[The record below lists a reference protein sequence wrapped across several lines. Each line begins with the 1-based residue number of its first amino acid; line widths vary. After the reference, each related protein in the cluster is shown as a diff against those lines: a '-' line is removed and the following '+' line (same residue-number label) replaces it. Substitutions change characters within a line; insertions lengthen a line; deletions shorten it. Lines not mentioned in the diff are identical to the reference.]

1 MEIWVGAGPGV
12 GADPRLNAEECL
24 LGGMRRWWWSKASR
38 CAAGYELSRSSF
50 EFFSSPKSYSS
61 HHLKRQGLDGLE

>member
-50 EFFSSPKSYSS
+50 EFFSSKVIFIL
-61 HHLKRQGLDGLE
+61 HLKRQGLDVLE